1 MIAIADI
8 TMCTSINCPERD
20 NCYRAQAKPSVMQS
34 WSNFEYTCNE
44 NSGFE
49 DFIKMPDLC
58 GE

>member
-34 WSNFEYTCNE
+34 WSNFEYRCNE
-44 NSGFE
+44 DSGFC
-49 DFIKMPDLC
+49 DFIKCDRRK
-58 GE
+58 